1 MSQRLYLAGVVAQVF
16 LTGTLTVQVV
26 DYFPN
31 YFRRDPLTT
40 KCFVFAAYCAT
51 TAITACGLATLWTIL
66 DPRPEVPFG
75 LDRSLPASLDV
86 ASALFRVPETLVH
99 IWMLQ
104 RLYLVTARHGRLSSF
119 ATTAVG
125 ILLWLVSFAAG
136 LKLAYWQA
144 SELSTWATYLNGR
157 SVWAT
162 DLYLALAFALS
173 LQRTRVSILDARLS
187 KTLGSI
193 GLVAVLACLITM
205 VCTLSMTVLYSTGH
219 NDWLVL
225 QFILPPLYTCSMLF
239 TLNFRD
245 RRPARTGADSS
256 ADELIAMDPTGLS
269 LVFTK
274 IPPSSNTRRHT
285 VFGVPTPH
293 SNVLKRS
300 QSPGLNRART
310 TPDDAQIWCDV
321 DITQTDERASSPLD
335 PRARKPSVAS
345 SSRGA
350 TVVETHPGQAL
361 GGGKADDLTLWMPW
375 LADPTP

>member
-26 DYFPN
+26 DYSPK

-40 KCFVFAAYCAT
+40 KCFVFAAYCAS

-66 DPRPEVPFG
+66 DPRPEVPFA
-75 LDRSLPASLDV
+75 LDRSLPVSLDV

-125 ILLWLVSFAAG
+125 ILLWLVSCAAG

-144 SELSTWATYLNGR
+144 SELST
-157 SVWAT
+157 
-162 DLYLALAFALS
+162 
-173 LQRTRVSILDARLS
+173 LS

-274 IPPSSNTRRHT
+274 IPPRSNTRRHT

-293 SNVLKRS
+293 SNVLKVS
-300 QSPGLNRART
+300 LDRART

-335 PRARKPSVAS
+335 PRGRKPSVAS

-375 LADPTP
+375 LADPTK